1 MKKRIAIIVVIIA
14 IILICAL
21 FVIRKSFALDNNV
34 KDIKYYDNL
43 IENQKVA
50 TILLNEK
57 TVSRN
62 TNKKEIMEY
71 DSKIKNVKDSNN
83 RTLEETD

>member
-1 MKKRIAIIVVIIA
+1 MKKRIAIIVLIIS
-14 IILICAL
+14 IIFICAL
-21 FVIRKSFALDNNV
+21 FLIRKSFALDNNV

-57 TVSRN
+57 TVSSPILKRIIL
-62 TNKKEIMEY
+62 K
-71 DSKIKNVKDSNN
+71 
-83 RTLEETD
+83 